1 VTSVHVV
8 VAYVVLAGFGA
19 LALWAL
25 GGFLFNRAPGTW
37 FWNLLGALQVTIGL
51 QVVIGGILFFTGARP
66 DTSSPT
72 WLHYIYGAVFPALVL
87 VLAHR
92 FARRWSE
99 LPWAVFGVA
108 SFVCFFSLFR
118 ALQTGFGWA

>member
-1 VTSVHVV
+1 VTFVHVV
-8 VAYVVLAGFGA
+8 IAYAILAGFGA

-37 FWNLLGALQVTIGL
+37 FWNLLGALQVSIGVQL
-51 QVVIGGILFFTGARP
+51 VVGGVLFFSGAIP
-66 DTSSPT
+66 DTSGPT
-72 WLHYIYGAVFPALVL
+72 WLHYIYGAAFPALVL
-87 VLAHR
+87 ALGHA

-99 LPWAVFGVA
+99 LSWAVFGA
-108 SFVCFFSLFR
+108 AAFVCFFSLFR